1 MCRCRT
7 SLIGGTKKG
16 HGKISWPNPIEV
28 LQQNPPDRRHEGR
41 RSACPRR
48 GQRRTHALQHSRRD
62 ADALMA
68 KSRHAMKPFDAVA
81 VAVNRVVSD
90 CDASVIPIS

>member
-28 LQQNPPDRRHEGR
+28 LQQN
-41 RSACPRR
+41 
-48 GQRRTHALQHSRRD
+48 
-62 ADALMA
+62 
-68 KSRHAMKPFDAVA
+68 
-81 VAVNRVVSD
+81 RVKTGHGSQ
-90 CDASVIPIS
+90 

>member
-28 LQQNPPDRRHEGR
+28 LQQNLGQSGR
-41 RSACPRR
+41 RKFQPPR
-48 GQRRTHALQHSRRD
+48 Q
-62 ADALMA
+62 LMTQL
-68 KSRHAMKPFDAVA
+68 RHQCVNIAVTR
-81 VAVNRVVSD
+81 NTGPLTKND
-90 CDASVIPIS
+90 

>member
-28 LQQNPPDRRHEGR
+28 LQQNPSNTGLEY
-41 RSACPRR
+41 CQPRR
-48 GQRRTHALQHSRRD
+48 LFRAMNGLLQRRRTESLFAMDRPEV
-62 ADALMA
+62 
-68 KSRHAMKPFDAVA
+68 RHRPAG
-81 VAVNRVVSD
+81 
-90 CDASVIPIS
+90 